1 MGVLN
6 SMVLCAILLVPT
18 WAVYPGYFGYPV
30 APAFSSVIPPQY
42 EAQPLFAY
50 SVYTAPTT
58 AAAAAAPLAK
68 SIYTAPD
75 DIYRGYSFQTEYEG
89 GGKSEVVFVTGPQAN
104 QLLKKSIEL
113 FRTTVPTEVEKPTGR
128 SLSSN
133 TTNTSTPAS
142 PSPSNDPLPS
152 YYHVQ
157 LYPAHTSPFIGYAP
171 PLQNL
176 ISSFAYSV
184 TNEIANS
191 VKDAS
196 VNGEEAQESMIYGD
210 ILISPSRDTST
221 ETNQNAT
228 TSAPQT
234 TAQMPSEET
243 STTTTITTTTTT
255 TSTTITSSNATTTSN
270 TESSTSST
278 TLAEETNEVSNLT
291 TTTQASDEIM
301 ETTSA

>member
-1 MGVLN
+1 
-6 SMVLCAILLVPT
+6 MVLCAILLVPT
-18 WAVYPGYFGYPV
+18 WAVLPGYFGYPI
-30 APAFSSVIPPQY
+30 APPFSSVITPQY

-104 QLLKKSIEL
+104 QLLKKSVEL
-113 FRTTVPTEVEKPTGR
+113 FRTIVPTEVEQPTGR

-133 TTNTSTPAS
+133 ITNTSTPAA
-142 PSPSNDPLPS
+142 PSTSNDPLTS

-157 LYPAHTSPFIGYAP
+157 LYPAHTSPFIGYTP

-210 ILISPSRDTST
+210 ILISPAPDTST
-221 ETNQNAT
+221 EKSQNAT

-234 TAQMPSEET
+234 TSHTPSEET
-243 STTTTITTTTTT
+243 TTTTMTTTTTTATT
-255 TSTTITSSNATTTSN
+255 TSTTITSSNATVSSN
-270 TESSTSST
+270 PESSTSSK
-278 TLAEETNEVSNLT
+278 TLAEETNEVSDINT
-291 TTTQASDEIM
+291 TTHASDEIM